1 MGKNRK
7 VNSYTRELREYFR
20 VIRLDARRWGSS
32 CLVNIN
38 KISYEDSPR
47 NNTFNGFTVTCK
59 NELGT
64 INSLAPLM
72 NNSIFK

>member
-1 MGKNRK
+1 M
-7 VNSYTRELREYFR
+7 
-20 VIRLDARRWGSS
+20 
-32 CLVNIN
+32 
-38 KISYEDSPR
+38 KIDSR

-72 NNSIFK
+72 NNSIFQITNKDFRITPNGKNKLR